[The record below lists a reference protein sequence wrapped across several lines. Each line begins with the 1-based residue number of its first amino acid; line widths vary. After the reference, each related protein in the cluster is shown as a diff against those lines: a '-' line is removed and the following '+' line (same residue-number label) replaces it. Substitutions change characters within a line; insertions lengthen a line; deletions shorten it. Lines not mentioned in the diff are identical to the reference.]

1 MNIQWEWVL
10 LGFLVI
16 LLVLVVSRRKRRRF
30 HRKKKFSSK
39 YFQGL
44 NYLLND
50 EQDKALDIF
59 LHLVEVDWDTIDT
72 SLALA
77 SIFRRK
83 GEIDKSIKLHQSLLA
98 RPSLPP
104 DYKPR
109 VLLELGRD
117 YLLAGWLD
125 RAEGLF
131 METLDDKAYAVDA
144 LQSLQH
150 IYQTEQDWQKAIQTA
165 WKQQK
170 LSDKNIKPV
179 IAHYYC
185 ELSEKA
191 TADDDIKE
199 AEVLANQALSADA
212 NSVRASMLLGDI
224 AMQRGRY
231 QKAIRFY
238 QQLEFQDLAFLPMV
252 LDKLVRCYRNMSN
265 LPLLIVYLKQFQNRE
280 PMAHYQGLIGELIQ
294 EVSGKEAAMEYLTE
308 QMNKHPS
315 LDMVDAFLKISRP
328 GQDCIEQAIPGV
340 IHQLVKSQTHYQ
352 CEKCGFSA
360 NTHYWLCPTCHTWA
374 SIKPRI
380 LQA

>member
-1 MNIQWEWVL
+1 MIIEWEWVL
-10 LGFLVI
+10 LG
-16 LLVLVVSRRKRRRF
+16 LLVLLLLLVVTRRKRRRTR
-30 HRKKKFSSK
+30 RKQKFSSK

-131 METLDDKAYAVDA
+131 REILNDKAYAVDA
-144 LQSLQH
+144 LQNLQH
-150 IYQTEQDWQKAIQTA
+150 IYQTEQDWQQAFQTA

-191 TADDDIKE
+191 SASGDMKE
-199 AEVLANQALSADA
+199 AEVLANQALSSDP

-238 QQLEFQDLAFLPMV
+238 QQLEFQDLTFIPMV

-265 LPLLIVYLKQFQNRE
+265 LPVLIVYLKQLQNRE
-280 PMAHYQGLIGELIQ
+280 PRGQYQGLIGELIQ
-294 EVSGKEAAMEYLTE
+294 EVDGKEAAIEYLTE
-308 QMNKHPS
+308 QMNQHPS

-328 GQDCIEQAIPGV
+328 GSDCIDQAIPTV
-340 IHQLVKSQTHYQ
+340 IHQLVESQTSYQ

-360 NTHYWLCPTCHTWA
+360 NTHYWLCPGCHSWA